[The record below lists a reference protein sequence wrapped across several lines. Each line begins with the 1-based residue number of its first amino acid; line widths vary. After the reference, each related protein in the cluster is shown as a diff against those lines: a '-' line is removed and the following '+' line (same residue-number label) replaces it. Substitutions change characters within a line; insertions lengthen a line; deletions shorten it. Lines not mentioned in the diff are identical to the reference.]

1 MTTVEGTWT
10 TLGMFAFGVAVM
22 CLAALFVYLMLTW
35 RQDREERTRPE
46 RRMTVEEA
54 AATTRRK
61 DSQSGLVLS
70 IVVILVVLVLTAL
83 GV

>member
-10 TLGMFAFGVAVM
+10 TLGMFAFGAAVM
-22 CLAALFVYLMLTW
+22 CLAALGVYLVLTG

-46 RRMTVEEA
+46 RRMAVEEA
-54 AATTRRK
+54 AARTRWR
-61 DSQSGLVLS
+61 DSKSGLVFS